1 MIIYIF
7 AFVFLTFSFSMKA
20 NKLLKI
26 ITKRFRSSISKN
38 LTWDSKFNW
47 DQYFYNDL

>member
-20 NKLLKI
+20 NKLLKK
-26 ITKRFRSSISKN
+26 ITKN
-38 LTWDSKFNW
+38 LTWNNKFN
-47 DQYFYNDL
+47 